1 MLTKSIINATRV
13 IGFLRLNK
21 PHLVISPTNLGDSM
35 SLFALLF
42 LGLFGYIIVDIIKNI
57 KQNYKGD
64 E

>member
-1 MLTKSIINATRV
+1 
-13 IGFLRLNK
+13 
-21 PHLVISPTNLGDSM
+21 M